1 MRTAFAGALL
11 LVLAGCADEPAPRFD
26 APLVSG
32 VLTLPLAET
41 QRFDARLSPGGL
53 LAALQGTGGPR
64 LQVDA
69 VAEGIIVAQLPR
81 ERFQAAILGDGV
93 AAYDALGRVGA
104 LADEGFSLVVGS
116 GFVSV
121 FNPLRPLGLLQLQ
134 GQVKGEIALH
144 GYTRVLGAKD
154 GDLRVIPRETYHLG
168 LFDSAIQ
175 VGPGIVQAGKLDI
188 LQRERE
194 LPAHIR
200 AFVATCE
207 DHWLAGI
214 AHAPAHL
221 YDLGERLLG
230 YFAANRMR
238 CDEVVNLS
246 GDREALLAI
255 RSPDGGSIAYFGSPI
270 LPKASFVAFREK
282 VAAG

>member
-11 LVLAGCADEPAPRFD
+11 LVFAGCADEPAPRFD

-41 QRFDARLSPGGL
+41 QRFDAQLSPGGL
-53 LAALQGTGGPR
+53 LAALQGAGGRR
-64 LQVDA
+64 LPVEA

-93 AAYDALGRVGA
+93 AAHDALGNA
-104 LADEGFSLVVGS
+104 GFALVVGS

-134 GQVKGEIALH
+134 GQMKGEIALH
-144 GYTRVLGAKD
+144 GYSRVLGAKD
-154 GDLRVIPRETYHLG
+154 GDLRVIPRETYHPG

-221 YDLGERLLG
+221 YDLGEQLLA

-270 LPKASFVAFREK
+270 LPKASFVAFREE
-282 VAAG
+282 AAGG